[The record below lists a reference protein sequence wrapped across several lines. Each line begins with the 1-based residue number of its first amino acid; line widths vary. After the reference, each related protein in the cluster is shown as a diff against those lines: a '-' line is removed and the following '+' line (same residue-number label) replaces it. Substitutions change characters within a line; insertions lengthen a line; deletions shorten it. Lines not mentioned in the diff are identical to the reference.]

1 MDRLECDRMF
11 VAVVE
16 AHSFTG
22 AAVKL
27 GTSSGQASKL
37 VSRLEAELGV
47 RLLNRTTRA
56 VSDSR
61 LAEPTSSASVRFWTR
76 STTST
81 WRSGT
86 WRKPRAAGC
95 VLRLP

>member
-27 GTSSGQASKL
+27 APSSGQASKL
-37 VSRLEAELGV
+37 VSRLRGRAGV
-47 RLLNRTTRA
+47 RLLKTDDTRR
-56 VSDSR
+56 V
-61 LAEPTSSASVRFWTR
+61 
-76 STTST
+76 
-81 WRSGT
+81 
-86 WRKPRAAGC
+86 
-95 VLRLP
+95 

>member
-16 AHSFTG
+16 ARSFTG

-27 GTSSGQASKL
+27 GASSGQASKL
-37 VSRLEAELGV
+37 VSRLEAEIGV

-56 VSDSR
+56 VSD
-61 LAEPTSSASVRFWTR
+61 VRRQRPWDGL
-76 STTST
+76 S
-81 WRSGT
+81 
-86 WRKPRAAGC
+86 
-95 VLRLP
+95 